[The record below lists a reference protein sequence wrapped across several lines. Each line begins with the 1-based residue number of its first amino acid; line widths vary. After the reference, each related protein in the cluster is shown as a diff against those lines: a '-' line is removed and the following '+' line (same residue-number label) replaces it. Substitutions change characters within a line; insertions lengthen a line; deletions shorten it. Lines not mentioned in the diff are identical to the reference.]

1 MFPIYPKFALEL
13 KSANLNKFLY
23 FIHHFERNDLM
34 NPGDKPFTI
43 TYLIGYALTNRHVED
58 KQFSDIDPQDSS
70 WALNIANYKKDLGE
84 KLPFRISIDSLYIG
98 ETSNSLEPTPREILK
113 NIRSMSSRVNNLNQ
127 TIN

>member
-43 TYLIGYALTNRHVED
+43 TYLIGYALTNSHHN
-58 KQFSDIDPQDSS
+58 IDHTR
-70 WALNIANYKKDLGE
+70 KKD
-84 KLPFRISIDSLYIG
+84 
-98 ETSNSLEPTPREILK
+98 TSNLRMYFEK
-113 NIRSMSSRVNNLNQ
+113 
-127 TIN
+127 